1 MQVLACICRLRLQRH
16 SNFLSLACLV
26 GFLFLSYFQFTRYK
40 HTSYNEHKWDF
51 PILGC
56 CLSSRGGVMWWDH
69 LRSLPSLPQLSGC
82 LWREGASGL
91 PSQRLS
97 LEQKLYCWLLLACST
112 HALQYLWR
120 AVIFSV
126 SGCLL
131 WLYPSICYA
140 PPPVSLNG
148 IEVQDWRKKRQSH
161 DYEKR
166 LPNGMSCC
174 VVTRSL
180 LPLLFS
186 GLGIARWER
195 GESPAL

>member
-1 MQVLACICRLRLQRH
+1 MGFPHTGLL
-16 SNFLSLACLV
+16 LV
-26 GFLFLSYFQFTRYK
+26 F
-40 HTSYNEHKWDF
+40 
-51 PILGC
+51 
-56 CLSSRGGVMWWDH
+56 
-69 LRSLPSLPQLSGC
+69 
-82 LWREGASGL
+82 LWRSDVVGSPVQSPQP
-91 PSQRLS
+91 PSAVWLS
-97 LEQKLYCWLLLACST
+97 LERGSLRPSESKTVSRTEACYCWLLLACST

-131 WLYPSICYA
+131 WLYLSISCA

-148 IEVQDWRKKRQSH
+148 IEGQDWRKKRQSH

-166 LPNGMSCC
+166 LPNGISCC

-186 GLGIARWER
+186 GLGIAWWER